1 MDIEQ
6 TNSNH
11 SEQDSDIQKRNI
23 IEEMN
28 ALNQRMQNPSNEIY
42 KISSSWDKHSNA
54 QSKNI
59 EIIVKE
65 MMNYIIK
72 MDKTLTKMDT
82 ALTKMDTAFTKMDAT
97 LTKMDTAFAKIETA
111 YTNNGIADKRGT
123 KLIWF

>member
-11 SEQDSDIQKRNI
+11 SDQNSDIQKRNI

-42 KISSSWDKHSNA
+42 KASSLWDKHPNA
-54 QSKNI
+54 PNNKNI
-59 EIIVKE
+59 EIIIKE

-72 MDKTLTKMDT
+72 MDNTLTKMETALTKMDT
-82 ALTKMDTAFTKMDAT
+82 ALTQTDTA
-97 LTKMDTAFAKIETA
+97 LTKIETA
-111 YTNNGIADKRGT
+111 FSNNKIENKCET
-123 KLIWF
+123 KSFWDNFRL